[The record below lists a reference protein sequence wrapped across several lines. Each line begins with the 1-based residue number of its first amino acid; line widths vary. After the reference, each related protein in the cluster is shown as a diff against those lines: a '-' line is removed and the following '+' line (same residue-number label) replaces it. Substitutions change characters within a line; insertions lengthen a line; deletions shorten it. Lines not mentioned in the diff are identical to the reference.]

1 MSVTG
6 GFGRYR
12 DLIEDWDSFVEVI
25 HSPLPICLLTNRLR
39 IAPDKLSRLLD
50 EENVPHRPL
59 QWHDSAFRVDG
70 EMNPGTTLSYH
81 GGLYNV
87 QEEVSLLPVV
97 ALAPRAG
104 ERVLDLCAAPGNK
117 TVQAAMELRN
127 GGTVVA
133 NDRSGGRLNVLRTV
147 LYRLGLTNVSTT
159 NYDASVF
166 PRVSEPFDCVIADV
180 PCSCEGTSRKHSDVV
195 RRSSRDQSR
204 GLSEIQKRILLRAA
218 SLCRPGGRIVYATC
232 TYAPEENEMVVNAAL
247 TAEPGLRIAPI
258 EMPGLVHS
266 PGLTAWEGV
275 RLRDE
280 LAQTMRIWP
289 HQNDT
294 GGFYVA
300 LLEKAA

>member
-1 MSVTG
+1 MSFTG
-6 GFGRYR
+6 GFDRYR
-12 DLIEDWDSFVEVI
+12 DLVEDWNSFVEVN

-39 IAPDKLSRLLD
+39 ISPDELSSLLD

-59 QWHDSAFRVDG
+59 AWYDSAFRVDG

-97 ALAPRAG
+97 ALSPRPG

-117 TVQAAMELRN
+117 TVQAAIELCN
-127 GGTVVA
+127 SGTVIA
-133 NDRSGGRLNVLRTV
+133 NDRSGGRLNILRTV

-159 NYDASVF
+159 NYDATVY
-166 PRVSEPFDCVIADV
+166 PDVSEQFDCVIADV
-180 PCSCEGTSRKHSDVV
+180 PCSCEGTSRKHSDVE
-195 RRSSRDQSR
+195 RRSSREQSR
-204 GLSEIQKRILLRAA
+204 GLAEIQKRILLRAA

-247 TAEPGLRIAPI
+247 TAVPGLRVLPSEIPD
-258 EMPGLVHS
+258 LVHS

-275 RLRDE
+275 RLKDE
-280 LAQTMRIWP
+280 LAQTMRVWP

-300 LLEKAA
+300 LLEKEA